1 MELEFTKMHGLG
13 NDFIVINAIKQNVL
27 LTPHIIQQLSDRHT
41 GIGFD
46 QCLIVE
52 SSKKDGID
60 FFYRIFNANGEEV
73 NQCGNGARC
82 LARFIKDERLSEKPI
97 LTIATHSAIMQLKI
111 EDKHNVLVDMGE
123 PKLHPKEIPLAFDQ
137 QADYYP
143 FKLHDKTYYLHAV
156 NVGNPHGVMVVDEL
170 NDELI
175 KHLGKALSEHPL
187 FTEGANINFVEIIDK
202 ESIQLRVYER
212 GVGETLACGSGAVA
226 SAVCVRLFH
235 DGDELIKVNL
245 PGGQLSIYWKE
256 PGTTIKCQGPAVT
269 VYKGL
274 VTI

>member
-1 MELEFTKMHGLG
+1 MEIDFTKMHGLG

-27 LTPHIIQQLSDRHT
+27 LTPHIIQKLADRHT

-52 SSKKDGID
+52 PSPKEGID

-73 NQCGNGARC
+73 SQCGNGARC
-82 LARFIKDERLSEKPI
+82 LARFIKEEGLSEKPI
-97 LTIATHSAIMQLKI
+97 LTIATHSSIMQLKI
-111 EDKHNVLVDMGE
+111 EDRQHVLVDMGE
-123 PKLHPKEIPLAFDQ
+123 PKLNPTDIPLSFDQ

-143 FKLHDKTYYLHAV
+143 FKLNDKTYYLHAV
-156 NVGNPHGVMVVDEL
+156 SVGNPHGVIIVEEL

-175 KHLGKALSEHPL
+175 HQLGKALSEHPL

-202 ESIQLRVYER
+202 ESINLRVYER

-235 DGDELIKVNL
+235 DGAELIKVNL

-256 PGTTIKCQGPAVT
+256 PGTSIKCQGPAVT
-269 VYKGL
+269 VYKGI
-274 VTI
+274 VTL